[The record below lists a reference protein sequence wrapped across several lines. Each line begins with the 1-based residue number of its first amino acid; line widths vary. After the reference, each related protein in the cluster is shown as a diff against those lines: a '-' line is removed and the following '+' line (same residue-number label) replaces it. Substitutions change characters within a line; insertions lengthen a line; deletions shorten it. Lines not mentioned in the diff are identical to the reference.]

1 MQEIKVGIGD
11 LNIAKTPDKL
21 ITLGLGSC
29 IGIAL
34 IDSINKIAGLSH
46 IMLPDSKAFSNVNN
60 PMKYADTAIPLL
72 VQKLIVS
79 GANKNNLKAKIAGGA
94 SMFSFADK
102 SPIMDIGR
110 RNAEAVKSI
119 LKELNIPIIAED
131 IGGNKGRTMIVDPTT
146 ASVILRITGEGVKE
160 L

>member
-34 IDSINKIAGLSH
+34 IDSFNKIAGLSH
-46 IMLPDSKAFSNVNN
+46 IMLPDSKAFSNINN

-72 VQKLIVS
+72 VQKLITS

-102 SPIMDIGR
+102 SPMMDIGK

-146 ASVILRITGEGVKE
+146 ATVILKITGEGVKE

>member
-11 LNIAKTPDKL
+11 LNIAKAPDRL

-29 IGIAL
+29 VGIAL
-34 IDSINKIAGLSH
+34 IDSFNKIAGLSH
-46 IMLPDSKAFSNVNN
+46 IMLPDSKSFSNTSN

-72 VQKLIVS
+72 MQKLIAS
-79 GANKNNLKAKIAGGA
+79 GANRNNLKAKIAGGA

-102 SPIMDIGR
+102 SPMMDIGK
-110 RNAEAVKSI
+110 RNAETVKSV
-119 LKELNIPIIAED
+119 LKDLNIPIIAED
-131 IGGNKGRTMIVDPTT
+131 VGGNKGRTMIVDPTT
-146 ASVILRITGEGVKE
+146 GTVILRITGVGVKE

>member
-34 IDSINKIAGLSH
+34 IDNLNKIAGLSH
-46 IMLPDSKAFSNVNN
+46 IMLPDSKAFSNINN

-72 VQKLIVS
+72 VQKLITS

-102 SPIMDIGR
+102 SPMMDIGK

-146 ASVILRITGEGVKE
+146 ATVILRITGEGIKE